1 MLACLDV
8 DYRPNGSAV
17 AACLGFEA
25 WTSPRATNEWI
36 ARVPTVAPYE
46 PGALYRRELPCLLAA
61 LEEARRAFDVIV
73 VDAYVTLDASGAP
86 GLGAHLYAAL
96 HHLSWGA
103 RSIVVG
109 VAKTAYATAKTA
121 IPVLRGES
129 KRPLWVSAAG
139 MDPTV
144 AAAHVAAM
152 HGASRIPTLLRDV
165 DRAARTR

>member
-8 DYRPNGSAV
+8 DYRPDGSAV
-17 AACLGFEA
+17 AACLGFDA
-25 WTSPRATNEWI
+25 WTSARATSDWI
-36 ARVPTVAPYE
+36 ARVAVVAPYE

-61 LEEARRAFDVIV
+61 LEVAGRAFEVIV

-86 GLGAHLYAAL
+86 GLGAHLHAAL
-96 HHLSWGA
+96 GG

-109 VAKTAYATAKTA
+109 VAKTAYATATTA
-121 IPVLRGES
+121 VQVLRGES
-129 KRPLWVSAAG
+129 RRPLWVSAAG
-139 MDPTV
+139 MDPSI
-144 AAAHVAAM
+144 AAGHVAAM